1 MGSVRQRV
9 AKDVSWRAAQPER
22 LKECVVSCFVKPDI
36 VADCDGDRLSSVPKC
51 HEQGKT
57 DRARVDEGSLR
68 RRRFGSSRAARMG
81 VRSDGD
87 AIRPRTRRTEFEP
100 RLWFNHRGSASG
112 SSYRTAPGCLLGHH
126 GRRPFLDASPHLASS
141 SSYGGPRIPAGGRWN
156 SLRDCVRAPRKHRYG
171 SRSGRCSPAILRA
184 ERLHPSIPA
193 LVRAEP
199 FGVAHKS

>member
-1 MGSVRQRV
+1 MASCSTRATQRMRGELLRESPTSSQIAMETAYLRFLSVTS
-9 AKDVSWRAAQPER
+9 K
-22 LKECVVSCFVKPDI
+22 VK
-36 VADCDGDRLSSVPKC
+36 A
-51 HEQGKT
+51 
-57 DRARVDEGSLR
+57 DRAQVDEGSLR